1 MSNLLSQHLQMTDLI
16 GRYGDEEFAVALPD
30 VSPSNAMLV
39 LDKAHEAFAYIKQM
53 NNCGEFAV
61 TFSCGVAMFL
71 NSDDVPS
78 LTEAADQAL
87 YEAKQKGHNPIVLG
101 HPIPG
106 V

>member
-1 MSNLLSQHLQMTDLI
+1 
-16 GRYGDEEFAVALPD
+16 
-30 VSPSNAMLV
+30 
-39 LDKAHEAFAYIKQM
+39 M

-101 HPIPG
+101 HPIPD